1 MKNNSF
7 LQAYSNQWFLEN
19 ELESIKLGFRHLND
33 WLIQSKPSL
42 VAGLPSAFYKMYVF
56 AIQNEGQVMQTKA
69 CLEYFLQNNAEKNF
83 GDAMEALLDELH
95 DELVS
100 KRVAGILDRIN
111 DKKSLTHTNNPDDF
125 VSSVQDDRLIPLY
138 QNQSQRL
145 NIDFVVKKLP
155 FPLEVLDPRI
165 VIVPPGKTNEMHKHA
180 HETVFIFLKGNGH
193 VKVDQILI
201 PAKPGDFVFIPRWS
215 IHQSVNEGAEDLVF
229 LAVADFGLTGTA
241 FVGNYLKTARLKEM

>member
-33 WLIQSKPSL
+33 WLNQSKPIL

-56 AIQNEGQVMQTKA
+56 AIQNEGQHTETNA
-69 CLEYFLQNNAEKNF
+69 CLDYFLKNSPEDNF
-83 GDAMEALLDELH
+83 GESMGVLLDELH

-111 DKKSLTHTNNPDDF
+111 DKKSLTHSSSPADF
-125 VSSVQDDRLIPLY
+125 VCSVQDERLIPLY

-165 VIVPPGKTNEMHKHA
+165 VIVPPGKTNELHKHA
-180 HETVFIFLKGNGH
+180 HETVFIFLKGIGH
-193 VKVDQILI
+193 VNVDQIQI

-215 IHQSVNEGAEDLVF
+215 THQSVNEGADDLVF